1 MIESYQSG
9 AVLFRTAL
17 ESDDDALKAALRNNA
32 MDSWV
37 CLSFEREPSYFDG
50 VALMGQS
57 YTVIACDKNQPE
69 IMVGMYSCAFLPVH
83 INGTVAR
90 LGYLGCLR
98 VNPPYRHKI
107 RILKG
112 GFNSMPILIPDLG
125 SLPFWFT
132 SVASENV
139 LARRVLE
146 TGLKGMPIYQ
156 AVGEVETLAIN
167 TQQGRLSGLLQQAT
181 RADIPALVAFFNQQA
196 ACYQFA
202 PVLTEQW
209 LLNLS
214 GDNGLCLDHFWL
226 LKDGVQIHAC
236 LAIWDQ
242 RAFKQTVARGYRF
255 PISLLRGAY
264 NVFAGMTGRVQLP
277 AVGEQ
282 LEQVFL
288 AFVAVD
294 NLADALAVVREGL
307 ARARDKGAE
316 VAVLGLSVANPL
328 TVLLKQSLKPS
339 VYRTTIE
346 TVILSDGL
354 APTLDG
360 RPPQPEVAVL

>member
-1 MIESYQSG
+1 
-9 AVLFRTAL
+9 LD
-17 ESDDDALKAALRNNA
+17 SDDDALKAALRYNA

-37 CLSFEREPSYFDG
+37 RLSLEREPSYFDG
-50 VALMGQS
+50 AALMGQS
-57 YTVIACDKNQPE
+57 HTVIACDKHQPE
-69 IMVGMYSCAFLPVH
+69 AMVGMYSCAFLPVH
-83 INGTVAR
+83 INGLAAR

-98 VNPPYRHKI
+98 VTPQYRHKI

-112 GFNSMPILIPDLG
+112 GFNSMPVLIPELG

-132 SVASENV
+132 SIASENV

-146 TGLKGMPIYQ
+146 TGLKGMPVYQ

-181 RADIPALVAFFNQQA
+181 PDDIPALVAFFNQQA
-196 ACYQFA
+196 ARYQFA

-209 LLNLS
+209 LLELS
-214 GDNGLCLDHFWL
+214 GDNGLCLADFWL
-226 LKDGVQIHAC
+226 LKDETQLHAC

-242 RAFKQTVARGYRF
+242 RSFKQTVARGYRL
-255 PISLLRGAY
+255 PISSLRGVY
-264 NVFAGMTGRVQLP
+264 NVFAGITGRVQLP
-277 AVGEQ
+277 AVGKK

-294 NLADALAVVREGL
+294 NLTDRVAVVREGL
-307 ARARDKGAE
+307 ARAHDRGAK
-316 VAVLGLSVANPL
+316 VAVLGLSVVNPL
-328 TVLLKQSLKPS
+328 TALLKQSLKPS
-339 VYRTTIE
+339 VYRTLIE
-346 TVILSDGL
+346 TVSLSEGITP
-354 APTLDG
+354 ALDG